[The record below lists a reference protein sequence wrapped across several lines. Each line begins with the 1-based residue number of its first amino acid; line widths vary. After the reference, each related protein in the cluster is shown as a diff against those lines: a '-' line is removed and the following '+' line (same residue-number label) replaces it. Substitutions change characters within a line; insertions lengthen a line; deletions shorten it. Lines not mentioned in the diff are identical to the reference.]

1 VFDWAR
7 RPDVPLERLR
17 YLCIVSSNLDEFFE
31 VRAAAHITAV
41 TDGDTKGAYTQASFE
56 ALMASAQGL
65 ARQYQLYNEALA
77 PALAAEGLRIV
88 SHGQRTAEQRR
99 WVQEYFLREVRPL
112 LVPVDWTRPTPS
124 PWWPTSRST
133 SSCA

>member
-1 VFDWAR
+1 MSL
-7 RPDVPLERLR
+7 LERLR

-65 ARQYQLYNEALA
+65 VARQYQLYNEALA